1 MSSSPETEEASAEL
15 LRLAL
20 PMMNKHA
27 ADFTPQSYAIW
38 YDYVRGSNEKLK
50 TDIDF
55 ALKSAKKLTA
65 NYTFDLY
72 QRHIV
77 DRAEQSLGKVRADI
91 AQLVSQLDLKLAN
104 AGDDTE
110 SFTRQLTHF
119 GEKISQPLA
128 AEDLQQHV
136 SEMAVN
142 AAHLGETMGAVR
154 NELNASQD
162 EVKRLSEELQ
172 RARDEALVDA
182 LTQVKNRKAYEMAL
196 VQFMAESDTTGNPF
210 SVVMFDIDHF
220 KRIND
225 EYGHL
230 FGDQVIRAVAQ
241 AIKGNVKGRD
251 LVARYGGEEF
261 IVLLPDT
268 RVSGAV
274 IVADHIRSA
283 IERGR
288 IKKRNSEESVGS
300 ITISGG
306 VAEYSGKETS
316 QEFIERA
323 DKGLYQ
329 AKQSGR
335 NRVCVVGEP

>member
-1 MSSSPETEEASAEL
+1 MSTKPETDETSAEL

-27 ADFTPQSYAIW
+27 SDFTPQSYAVW

-50 TDIDF
+50 TDIDS
-55 ALKSAKKLTA
+55 ALKSGNKLTPGFT
-65 NYTFDLY
+65 YDLY

-77 DRAEQSLGKVRADI
+77 DRAEQSLGKVRAGI
-91 AQLVSQLDLKLAN
+91 AELVTQLDAKLAN

-110 SFTRQLTHF
+110 SFSRQLSHF

-128 AEDLQQHV
+128 AEDLQMQV

-142 AAHLGETMGAVR
+142 AANLGETMSAVR
-154 NELNASQD
+154 GELHASKE

-172 RARDEALVDA
+172 RARDEALIDP
-182 LTQVKNRKAYEMAL
+182 LTQVKNRKAYEIAL
-196 VQFMAESDTTGNPF
+196 LQFIAESKRSGKPL
-210 SVVMFDIDHF
+210 SVIMFDIDHF

-225 EYGHL
+225 QYGHL

-261 IVLLPDT
+261 IVLLPET
-268 RVSGAV
+268 KASGAIV
-274 IVADHIRSA
+274 VADHIRSA

-288 IKKRNSEESVGS
+288 IKTKNSEESVGS

-306 VAEYSGKETS
+306 VAEYADPEPA
-316 QEFIERA
+316 QELIGRA

-335 NRVCVVGEP
+335 NRVCSV

>member
-1 MSSSPETEEASAEL
+1 MSTKSETKTDETSAEL

-27 ADFTPQSYAIW
+27 ADFTPHSYAVW

-50 TDIDF
+50 TDIDS
-55 ALKSAKKLTA
+55 ALKSGNKLTPEFT
-65 NYTFDLY
+65 YDLY

-77 DRAEQSLGKVRADI
+77 DKAEQSLGKVRADF
-91 AQLVSQLDLKLAN
+91 AELVSQLDVKLAN

-110 SFTRQLTHF
+110 SFSRQLSNF
-119 GEKISQPLA
+119 GERISQPLA
-128 AEDLQQHV
+128 AEDLQLQV
-136 SEMAVN
+136 SEMALN
-142 AAHLGETMGAVR
+142 AAQLGESMSTVR
-154 NELNASQD
+154 GELNASKD

-172 RARDEALVDA
+172 RARDEALIDA
-182 LTQVKNRKAYEMAL
+182 LTQVKNRKAYEIAL
-196 VQFMAESDTTGNPF
+196 QQFIAESKQSGKPL
-210 SVVMFDIDHF
+210 SAIMFDIDHF
-220 KRIND
+220 KKIND
-225 EYGHL
+225 QYGHL

-261 IVLLPDT
+261 IVLLPET
-268 RVSGAV
+268 KVSGAIV
-274 IVADHIRSA
+274 VADHIRSA

-288 IKKRNSEESVGS
+288 IKTRNSEESVGS

-306 VAEYSGKETS
+306 VAEYSSSESG

-335 NRVCVVGEP
+335 NRVCAI